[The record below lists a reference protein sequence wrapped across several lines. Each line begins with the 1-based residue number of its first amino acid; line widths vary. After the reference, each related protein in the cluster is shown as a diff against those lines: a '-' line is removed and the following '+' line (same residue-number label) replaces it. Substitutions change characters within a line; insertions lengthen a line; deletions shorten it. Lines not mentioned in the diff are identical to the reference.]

1 MEFRKLD
8 NIQVNQLSPLVLAF
22 VGDSVFD
29 LFIRS
34 RLAIKKRESAHKMH
48 VKATRYVKASAQSR
62 IVEVVY
68 DKFTDEEKTVFRR
81 GRNAKSA
88 TIPKHADVIDYRRS
102 TAFEAVLGYL
112 YLIGRK
118 ERHWRS

>member
-1 MEFRKLD
+1 
-8 NIQVNQLSPLVLAF
+8 
-22 VGDSVFD
+22 
-29 LFIRS
+29 
-34 RLAIKKRESAHKMH
+34 MH

-68 DKFTDEEKTVFRR
+68 DKFTDEENRIPSR
-81 GRNAKSA
+81 RNAKSA

-118 ERHWRS
+118 ERLLEILDMAAKVIEEGEGPNGQ

>member
-34 RLAIKKRESAHKMH
+34 RLAIKKENLLIRCMSKLQDMLKHLHRAGLLKWCMISLPMRKNRIPSREKCKICYNS
-48 VKATRYVKASAQSR
+48 
-62 IVEVVY
+62 
-68 DKFTDEEKTVFRR
+68 KTC
-81 GRNAKSA
+81 
-88 TIPKHADVIDYRRS
+88 
-102 TAFEAVLGYL
+102 
-112 YLIGRK
+112 
-118 ERHWRS
+118 